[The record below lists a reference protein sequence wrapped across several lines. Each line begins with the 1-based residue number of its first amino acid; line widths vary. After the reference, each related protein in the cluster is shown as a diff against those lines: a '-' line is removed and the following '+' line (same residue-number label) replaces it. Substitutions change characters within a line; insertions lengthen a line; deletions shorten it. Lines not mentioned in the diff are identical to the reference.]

1 MCVIIYSPIG
11 EELPKMSYLDECL
24 LNNPDGT
31 GFMVK
36 TGNRIYFEKGILSN
50 DILVS
55 RIMDVT
61 NYHPDQYDVGIH
73 FRVATHGSVDAGA
86 CHPHEIGRKER
97 VLRKKNGYGDRLLM
111 HNGIIH
117 QMPSHTL
124 LSDTQIFIRKN
135 FGRFT
140 SLKTT
145 IKLLK
150 KTSGRFL
157 FFSRDGVYH
166 QGLDYIRDGVL
177 YSNSSFEP
185 YSYFDMSKMDK
196 PKCPCYYN
204 DKWCEICDERDY
216 CMAYYDYEN
225 FEDGKYDLS
234 DYDYSEQMLDHWE
247 NEKLGTFEY

>member
-1 MCVIIYSPIG
+1 MCVIIYSPVG
-11 EELPKMSYLDECL
+11 TELPKMSYLDECL

-73 FRVATHGSVDAGA
+73 YRIATHGSVDNGA

-97 VLRKKNGYGDRLLM
+97 VLRKENGYGDRLLM

-117 QMPSHTL
+117 QMPGHSL

-135 FGRFT
+135 FGRFV

-150 KTSGRFL
+150 TTSGRFL
-157 FFSRDGVYH
+157 FFSRDGVFCK
-166 QGLDYIRDGVL
+166 GLDYIRDGVL
-177 YSNSSFEP
+177 YSNSSFEH
-185 YSYFDMSKMDK
+185 MSELDK
-196 PKCPCYYN
+196 PKCPCYYG
-204 DKWCEICDERDY
+204 DKWCDICEERDY
-216 CMAYYDYEN
+216 CSAFYDV

-234 DYDYSEQMLDHWE
+234 DYAEVDYSDQMVDQWE
-247 NEKLGTFEY
+247 K